1 MAHFKCLRCRSRVW
15 RDGPADDHADD
26 LCPGCGDP
34 LEAVA
39 ELSELIGL
47 RSLPT
52 RRGPARRP
60 PPDRPARIS
69 EQIRE
74 TIAHHDAERQRRI
87 DAASDRGGPA
97 RPR

>member
-15 RDGPADDHADD
+15 RDEPADDPADD

-34 LEAVA
+34 LEGVA

-47 RSLPT
+47 RSLRT
-52 RRGPARRP
+52 RHGPARRT
-60 PPDRPARIS
+60 PPDRSTRIS

-74 TIAHHDAERQRRI
+74 TIARHDAERQRRI
-87 DAASDRGGPA
+87 DGECS
-97 RPR
+97 

>member
-15 RDGPADDHADD
+15 SDGPTDDHADD
-26 LCPGCGDP
+26 LCPGCGDQ

-47 RSLPT
+47 RSLRT
-52 RRGPARRP
+52 RHGPERRRP
-60 PPDRPARIS
+60 SDRSARIS

-74 TIAHHDAERQRRI
+74 TIARNDAERQRRI
-87 DAASDRGGPA
+87 DADRS
-97 RPR
+97 

>member
-34 LEAVA
+34 LHTGA

-47 RSLPT
+47 RSLQT
-52 RRGPARRP
+52 RRGPARRT
-60 PPDRPARIS
+60 PPDRSAWIY

-74 TIAHHDAERQRRI
+74 TIARHDAERQRRI
-87 DAASDRGGPA
+87 DAERS
-97 RPR
+97 